1 MWIVR
6 VDDFLKVCERGRLF
20 DYISFRLRNDIA
32 GAHNNLLKYCLSFE
46 PDFRQ
51 YDLNVVSE
59 FENGLIEWNTQII
72 NSLSKVGCRQS
83 QWVWL

>member
-51 YDLNVVSE
+51 YDLNVVTE

-72 NSLSKVGCRQS
+72 NSLSKVGCQ
-83 QWVWL
+83 